1 MSEIW
6 SGLNPFTKLELIFV
20 IPAFFFLFI
29 VVITEY
35 LKFSDRNIKY
45 KPPRL
50 VSLMNLL
57 IYIVAEGSFAI
68 VYRRHGMSV
77 LASSLLG
84 ITTGLAVA
92 VIIWFVTYKLSV
104 HARKEVIVEYEQLV
118 GCSGTVIKQISKYG
132 GSVCINYKDRFIES
146 SAVSEEII
154 PVGEEVKITAT
165 ARRGLVCKR
174 IK

>member
-1 MSEIW
+1 MSEKW

-35 LKFSDRNIKY
+35 LKFSDRNVKY
-45 KPPRL
+45 KPPRPA
-50 VSLMNLL
+50 SLMNLL

-68 VYRRHGMSV
+68 VYRQNGMSV

-84 ITTGLAVA
+84 IATGFGVA
-92 VIIWFVTYKLSV
+92 ALLWFVTYKLSI

-118 GCSGTVIKQISKYG
+118 GCTGTVIRQMSRNG
-132 GSVCINYKDRFIES
+132 GSVCVNYKDRFIES
-146 SAVSEEII
+146 AAVSDEII
-154 PVGEEVKITAT
+154 PVGEEVRITAT
-165 ARRGLVCKR
+165 AKRGLVCKR
-174 IK
+174 I